1 MPKGKIGAAV
11 KAVAEDV
18 AKGMEDATASTERLA
33 KEGAANI
40 EAAVKDHKVNDEAVR
55 DKMHAAGGKRP
66 TDVAGGNSSGAAASS
81 ENSANSIGLSREQHV
96 AQATGGRVARGP
108 DGQDIKITMPNV
120 GSSGI
125 DVIGPNGEYIFV
137 GGPAKAKNP
146 AKFGKA
152 LQISKYA
159 ADEAGVDAI
168 YYLDE
173 ATPASAVAQAKRVFG
188 EDNVKIF
195 KMGDS

>member
-1 MPKGKIGAAV
+1 MAAGGEIR
-11 KAVAEDV
+11 AVAEGIAEDV
-18 AKGMEDATASTERLA
+18 AKGMEDSAKATEKVTT
-33 KEGAANI
+33 
-40 EAAVKDHKVNDEAVR
+40 EAADKIAASVAEHQANDANVGDSFR
-55 DKMHAAGGKRP
+55 GVGSDRP
-66 TDVAGGNSSGAAASS
+66 SGA
-81 ENSANSIGLSREQHV
+81 NSGNAIGLSREQHV
-96 AQATGGRVARGP
+96 AQLTGGEVARGP

-137 GGPAKAKNP
+137 GGAAKAKNP
-146 AKFGKA
+146 AKFGRA

-159 ADEAGVDAI
+159 ADQAGVKAI

-173 ATPASAVAQAKRVFG
+173 GTPASAVAQAKRVFG
-188 EDNVKIF
+188 DDNVKIY

>member
-1 MPKGKIGAAV
+1 MAEGGEIRAAAKGIAD
-11 KAVAEDV
+11 DV
-18 AKGMEDATASTERLA
+18 AKGMEDSTAAVERLTD
-33 KEGAANI
+33 KGAGEV
-40 EAAVKDHKVNDEAVR
+40 EAAVADHQANDANVKDRLHGTMPGQTASAD
-55 DKMHAAGGKRP
+55 
-66 TDVAGGNSSGAAASS
+66 AASGG

-96 AQATGGRVARGP
+96 AQLTGGQLARGP

-137 GGPAKAKNP
+137 GGAAKASNRS
-146 AKFGKA
+146 KFIQK
-152 LQISKYA
+152 LHISKYA
-159 ADEAGVDAI
+159 ADQAGVPAI

-173 ATPASAVAQAKRVFG
+173 KTPGSIVDAAKLIFG
-188 EDNVKIF
+188 DDNVKIF